1 MISYKKYI
9 EKQNDIIRK
18 HIDIMSKLDVNAEDV
33 SYEIDGKTLMPMKET
48 ELTAHIP
55 GVVYKVDDK
64 IIESIEI

>member
-1 MISYKKYI
+1 
-9 EKQNDIIRK
+9 
-18 HIDIMSKLDVNAEDV
+18 MSKLDVNAEDV